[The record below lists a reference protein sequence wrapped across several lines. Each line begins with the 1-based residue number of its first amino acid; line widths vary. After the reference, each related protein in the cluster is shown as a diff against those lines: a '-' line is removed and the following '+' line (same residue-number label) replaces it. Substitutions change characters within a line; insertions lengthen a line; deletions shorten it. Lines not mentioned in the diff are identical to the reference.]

1 MVTLVA
7 YQLLECLRVRRLV
20 AAGVS
25 VMLGNDNCYDIWCGV
40 KGQATGLIELGMQ
53 EKEVQEAAPDMLRR
67 AASACSSRRNGAI
80 IE

>member
-1 MVTLVA
+1 MFT
-7 YQLLECLRVRRLV
+7 VRRLV

-40 KGQATGLIELGMQ
+40 QGQAAGLIELGMKR
-53 EKEVQEAAPDMLRR
+53 EEVQEAAPDMLRR